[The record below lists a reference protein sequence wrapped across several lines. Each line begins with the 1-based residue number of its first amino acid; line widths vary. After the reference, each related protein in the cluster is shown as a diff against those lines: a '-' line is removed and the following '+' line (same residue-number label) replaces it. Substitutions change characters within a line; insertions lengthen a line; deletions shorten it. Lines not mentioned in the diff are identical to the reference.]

1 MYEINQRVSWICQ
14 GEAKTGSIVGIAE
27 ITAGTLFM
35 LCEDGSHPRNG
46 VYERFAQDIQA
57 I

>member
-1 MYEINQRVSWICQ
+1 MYELNQRVSWTYQ
-14 GEAKTGSIVGIAE
+14 GEAKVGRIVGIAE

-46 VYERFAQDIQA
+46 VYERFAKDIQA